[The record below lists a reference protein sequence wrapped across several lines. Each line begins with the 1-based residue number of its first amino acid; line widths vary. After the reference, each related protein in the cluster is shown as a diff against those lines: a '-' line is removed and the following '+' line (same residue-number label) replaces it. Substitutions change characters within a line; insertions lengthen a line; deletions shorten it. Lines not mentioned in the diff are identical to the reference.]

1 MSDSSHRSE
10 RAGRGAVTAVSRA
23 VLGWLI
29 LPFYLG
35 IPIFSSH
42 SFGLQS
48 EYSRVSVEGTSD
60 KSKVSGGVGQVP
72 KAFPGQEGFDRLIPQ
87 LMSKWNIPGGA
98 IAIAKGDKLVFATAY
113 GLANKEQAQPV
124 QPDSLFR
131 IASVSK
137 PFTAVG
143 ILKLMEE
150 GKLSVDDQAFRIL
163 GDRYSS
169 PKDKADPRLQT
180 ITIRQLLFHSGGWD
194 AGKSRDPMGDS
205 REVAH
210 SLGVPLPVSSSDMI
224 RYVAGHK
231 LDFDPG
237 TRHAYSNFGYCLL
250 GRVIERVSG
259 ESYEEYIRTHLLKP
273 IGITRM
279 RIGRTLREQR
289 SPGEVCYY
297 PAAGV
302 PPARSAIRPGGP
314 GVSLPYGG
322 FYLEAM
328 DSHGGWIASA
338 IDLVRFLLSVEGN
351 GNRAGLLKPETIALM
366 TERPSP
372 PLWVNTPIY
381 YGMGWNFR
389 PVKGGLIWY
398 HSGALAGSSMAMVV
412 KSPNGFSWAVLFNS
426 IPPSISEIEPFFME
440 LDQTIWKAMHQV
452 TQWPDLDLFPRYPWH
467 FFVPGMNVRQFGSI
481 PFVEL

>member
-1 MSDSSHRSE
+1 M
-10 RAGRGAVTAVSRA
+10 AAVSRVA
-23 VLGWLI
+23 LGWLVLFFNPC
-29 LPFYLG
+29 LPFL
-35 IPIFSSH
+35 PSHFFS
-42 SFGLQS
+42 LQPD
-48 EYSRVSVEGTSD
+48 YSMLSVEETVD
-60 KSKVSGGVGQVP
+60 KSNVPVGAGQVP
-72 KAFPGQEGFDRLIPQ
+72 KTFLGKQSFDRLIPQ

-113 GLANKEQAQPV
+113 GLANREQAQPV

-143 ILKLMEE
+143 ILKLLEE
-150 GKLSVDDQAFRIL
+150 GKLSLDDQAFRIL

-169 PKDKADPRLQT
+169 PKDKSDPRLLT
-180 ITIRQLLFHSGGWD
+180 VTIRQLLYHSGGWD
-194 AGKSRDPMGDS
+194 TEKSGDPLGDF
-205 REVAH
+205 REAAR

-224 RYVAGHK
+224 RYVAGRK

-289 SPGEVCYY
+289 FPGEVCYY

-302 PPARSAIRPGGP
+302 PPAQSAIKLDGP
-314 GVSLPYGG
+314 KVLRPYGS

-351 GNRAGLLKPETIALM
+351 GAHAGLLKPETIALM

-389 PVKGGLIWY
+389 PVKSGLIWS
-398 HSGALAGSSMAMVV
+398 HSGALAGSSMALVV
-412 KSPNGFSWAVLFNS
+412 KSPNGFSWAALFNS
-426 IPPSISEIEPFFME
+426 IPSSIPEIESLLVE
-440 LDQTIWKAMHQV
+440 WDQRIWQAMHEV
-452 TQWPDLDLFPRYPWH
+452 TQWPEVDLFPQY
-467 FFVPGMNVRQFGSI
+467 F
-481 PFVEL
+481 